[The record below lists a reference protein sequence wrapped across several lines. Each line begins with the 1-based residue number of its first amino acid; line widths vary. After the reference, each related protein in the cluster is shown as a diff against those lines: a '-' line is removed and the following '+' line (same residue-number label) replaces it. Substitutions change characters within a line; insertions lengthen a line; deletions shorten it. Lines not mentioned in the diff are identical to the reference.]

1 MNKVP
6 FAAARGRAP
15 RAAVLALSCLC
26 WLLVGLAAV
35 GRAAPP
41 VPEHGAVAVCSAILY
56 DLDQDA
62 ILFEQNADVPIPP
75 ASLTKVLSMFL
86 ALDQIRAGLAS
97 LNSPVTVSRLAART
111 GGSRMGL
118 RQREQLTLEQ
128 LLTGMAVS
136 SGNDASTAVAEFVGG
151 SVPAFVNMMNAK
163 ARSLGMRDSVFRNPH
178 GLPARGQVTTARD
191 MLALARA
198 YLRTYPEALRFH
210 STHVLN
216 HRGSVTWNRNPL
228 LGQYPGADGL
238 KTGWTNASG
247 YNLIF
252 TATQGNRRLLA
263 VIMGAPDSR
272 TRSVEAFRLLD
283 AGFKV
288 CANQAVSVA
297 AALDALPPNAYRP
310 DPHLLAR
317 EASRLYAGADQ
328 TPRKQQVRKAA
339 RQQDKHLKAA
349 KTKKAAGQKAARH
362 KRADGQ
368 AARRVAA
375 ANQAS

>member
-1 MNKVP
+1 MNSP
-6 FAAARGRAP
+6 FFADAP
-15 RAAVLALSCLC
+15 RASRVAFLTLCCLC
-26 WLLVGLAAV
+26 WLLAGLPATS
-35 GRAAPP
+35 RAAPP
-41 VPEHGAVAVCSAILY
+41 VPTHGAVGVCAAILY

-62 ILFEQNADVPIPP
+62 ILFEQNADTPIPP

-86 ALDQIRAGLAS
+86 VMDQIRAGLAS
-97 LNSPVTVSRLAART
+97 LDSPVTISRLAART

-136 SGNDASTAVAEFVGG
+136 SGNDASTAAAEFVGG

-163 ARSLGMRDSVFRNPH
+163 ARSLGMRDSVFVNPH

-216 HRGSVTWNRNPL
+216 HRGSTTWNRNPL

-252 TATQGNRRLLA
+252 TAAQGNHRLLA
-263 VIMGAPDSR
+263 VIMGAPDGR
-272 TRSVEAFRLLD
+272 TRSIEAFRLLD

-288 CANQAVSVA
+288 CTNQAVSVT
-297 AALDALPPNAYRP
+297 AALDTLPPNAYHP

-328 TPRKQQVRKAA
+328 PARKQHVRKAA
-339 RQQDKHLKAA
+339 RQQDKQLKAA
-349 KTKKAAGQKAARH
+349 KAKKTPSQKAARH

-375 ANQAS
+375 ANSAS